1 MSATEIKVGTNY
13 MQFIYKFHE
22 TMEQQKLQLVYNGE
36 VNQSI
41 TKAFVSLA
49 EKNLDE
55 TNESLTT
62 KRRVYHV
69 MVECLQNICK
79 HADDPVTGEPD
90 IPGSGIFVVGYNEN
104 AYIVTTGNIVS
115 NERIEGLTHL
125 LERVNHL
132 DRDEL
137 KKLYKEQIKQSRLS
151 DKGGAGLGFI
161 DIAKKTGNKLI
172 YHFEPVN
179 DVSSFF
185 ILKTK
190 ISKS

>member
-1 MSATEIKVGTNY
+1 MSATEIKIGTNY
-13 MQFIYKFHE
+13 MEFIYKFHE

-55 TNESLTT
+55 TNESLPT

-90 IPGSGIFVVGYNEN
+90 IPGSGIFVVGYNED
-104 AYIVTTGNIVS
+104 AYIVTTGNIVA
-115 NERIEGLTHL
+115 NDRIEGLTRL

-137 KKLYKEQIKQSRLS
+137 KQLYKEQIKQSRLS

-161 DIAKKTGNKLI
+161 DIAKKTGNQLT
-172 YHFEPVN
+172 YHFEKVN

-185 ILKTK
+185 ILKTQ

>member
-22 TMEQQKLQLVYNGE
+22 TMEQQKLQLVYSGE

-104 AYIVTTGNIVS
+104 AYIVTTGNIVA

>member
-104 AYIVTTGNIVS
+104 AYIVTTGNIVA

>member
-1 MSATEIKVGTNY
+1 MSVTEIKVGTNY
-13 MQFIYKFHE
+13 MEFIYKFHQA
-22 TMEQQKLQLVYNGE
+22 MEQQKLQLVYNGE

-49 EKNLDE
+49 EKNLEE
-55 TNESLTT
+55 TNESVPT
-62 KRRVYHV
+62 KKRVYHV

-104 AYIVTTGNIVS
+104 AYIVTTGNIVA
-115 NERIEGLTHL
+115 NERIEGLKRL

-137 KKLYKEQIKQSRLS
+137 KQLYKEQIKQSRLS

-161 DIAKKTGNKLI
+161 DIAKKTGNKLTF
-172 YHFEPVN
+172 HFEPVN
-179 DVSSFF
+179 ELSSFF